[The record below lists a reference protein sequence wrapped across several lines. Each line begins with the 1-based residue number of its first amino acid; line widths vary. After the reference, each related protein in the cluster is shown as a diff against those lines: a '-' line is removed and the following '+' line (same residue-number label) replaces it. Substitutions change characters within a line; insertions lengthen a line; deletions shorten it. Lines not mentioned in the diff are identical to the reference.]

1 MRHSPTA
8 TVLPS
13 CASDQRACTPAI
25 RPQSPRHN
33 ARKETV

>member
-13 CASDQRACTPAI
+13 GASDRGACTPAI

>member
-8 TVLPS
+8 TALPS
-13 CASDQRACTPAI
+13 GSSDRRASTAI
-25 RPQSPRHN
+25 CPQSPHHN